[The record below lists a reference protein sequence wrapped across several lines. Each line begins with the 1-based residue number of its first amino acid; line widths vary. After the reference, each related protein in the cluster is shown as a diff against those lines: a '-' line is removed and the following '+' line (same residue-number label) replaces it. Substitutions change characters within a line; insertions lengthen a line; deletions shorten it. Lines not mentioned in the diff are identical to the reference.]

1 MFSSAAG
8 TIGSALSGAMAA
20 LGVVDVDEDGEL
32 DIDDAEEF
40 LEEKFKLLVGAF
52 IGMFGSDS
60 SHCDSGEEK
69 STISNSIGAAA
80 SKSWNSIKEIGHDF
94 WNEADSRGQKAFN
107 SGYDFA
113 NWLGCGVPDIVMET
127 LKSNAERSEKAFD
140 SVYGFSNWISFGN
153 VDMVNETF
161 NPKDPLSKEHWLN
174 SFGTASAIFGIK
186 ETKGSVPKKSGV
198 GVPEE
203 FGGINKGAGKASV
216 KTGAYNSNANNA
228 IGNGLGKLA
237 DKQLNVSEKGLD
249 IVKNHI
255 NQFEEYKPNTEMINR
270 LENAMKNGEKITD
283 ADSSFYMHELSESTM
298 MKDLTKTMDFEDA
311 YDIAHGN
318 ALEKYGVSPF
328 SVYDI
333 EVIEKYPGEFSPAWK
348 RFWEGNK

>member
-8 TIGSALSGAMAA
+8 TIGSALSGAMDA
-20 LGVVDVDEDGEL
+20 LGVVDVDEDGDL

-40 LEEKFKLLVGAF
+40 LEEKFKLLVGDF

-60 SHCDSGEEK
+60 SHCDSREEK
-69 STISNSIGAAA
+69 STTFNSIGAAFD
-80 SKSWNSIKEIGHDF
+80 KSWNSIKEIGHDF

-140 SVYGFSNWISFGN
+140 SVYDFSNWIIFGN

-161 NPKDPLSKEHWLN
+161 NLKDPLSKEHWLN

-203 FGGINKGAGKASV
+203 FGGINKGGSNPTIR
-216 KTGAYNSNANNA
+216 TGSYNLGINST
-228 IGNGLGKLA
+228 GSGLGKLA
-237 DKQLNVSEKGLD
+237 NKELNVSEKGLN

-255 NQFEEYKPNTEMINR
+255 NQFETYQPNVDMINR
-270 LENAMKNGEKITD
+270 LENAMKNSEKITRAD
-283 ADSSFYMHELSESTM
+283 ASFYMHELAESHM
-298 MKDLTKTMDFEDA
+298 MKKLTKTMDFESA
-311 YDIAHGN
+311 YDIAHSS
-318 ALEKYGVSPF
+318 ALSKYEVSQF
-328 SVYDI
+328 SVYHP
-333 EVIEKYPGEFSPAWK
+333 EVIANNSSQFSLA
-348 RFWEGNK
+348 